1 MISLNIEREMKLR
14 ALAKYL
20 YESLYESWTSKDI
33 KESCDKQARNI
44 LDILDSVELST
55 QEAWMAEERLRE
67 AEMVAHYSREA
78 C

>member
-14 ALAKYL
+14 ALAKHLADRKYCAVVP
-20 YESLYESWTSKDI
+20 YQD
-33 KESCDKQARNI
+33 AM
-44 LDILDSVELST
+44 DILKLLDEVDLST

-67 AEMVAHYSREA
+67 AEMTAVYSREA